1 LSKDQWEPLVLVSQ
15 SPRRRELLA
24 LTGLTFEVQAGDI
37 DETQHS
43 GEDPE
48 AYVRRMAR
56 EKALTGSQM
65 ASGRTVLAADT
76 IVVDGDQILGKPP
89 NREAAERMLRYLRSR
104 EHVVMTAVAY
114 QSTASKGVEV
124 ELCRTQ
130 VPMRPYSD
138 AELTQ
143 YLDSGDSLDKAGGY
157 GIQNEGFHPV
167 ENLHGCYAN
176 VMGLPL
182 CHLTR
187 MLVSL
192 GQSVPRDVST
202 ACQKFTN
209 YDCPV
214 FESILNG
221 QL

>member
-1 LSKDQWEPLVLVSQ
+1 MSKDQREPLVLVSQ

-24 LTGLTFEVQAGDI
+24 LTGLPFEVQVGDT
-37 DETQHS
+37 DETQNI

-56 EKALTGSQM
+56 EKALTGRQM
-65 ASGRTVLAADT
+65 ASGRAVLAADT
-76 IVVDGDQILGKPP
+76 IVVDGDQVLGKPP
-89 NREAAERMLRYLRSR
+89 DREAAESMLRHLRAR
-104 EHVVMTAVAY
+104 EHVVMTAIAY
-114 QSTASKGVEV
+114 QSSKSEGIEV
-124 ELCRTQ
+124 ELCQTH

-157 GIQNEGFHPV
+157 GIQNEDFHPV
-167 ENLHGCYAN
+167 EKLHGCYAN

-187 MLVSL
+187 MLVSR
-192 GQSVPRDVST
+192 GHSIPGDVPT
-202 ACQKFTN
+202 ACQKFTS

-214 FESILNG
+214 FESILNR

>member
-1 LSKDQWEPLVLVSQ
+1 MSTDQWEPLVLVSQ

-24 LTGLTFEVQAGDI
+24 LTGLLFEVQVGDA

-56 EKALTGSQM
+56 EKALAGSQM
-65 ASGRTVLAADT
+65 ASGRAVLAADT
-76 IVVDGDQILGKPP
+76 IVVDGDQVLGKPP
-89 NREAAERMLRYLRSR
+89 NREAAERMLRHLRAR

-114 QSTASKGVEV
+114 QSAASEDVEV

-157 GIQNEGFHPV
+157 GIQNEDFNPV

-187 MLVSL
+187 MLVST
-192 GQSVPRDVST
+192 GHSIPGHVPT
-202 ACQKFTN
+202 ACQKYTS